1 MEHQVIRSNLSYW
14 IQSSSIL
21 CPWGIKTIRIEC
33 WTPFLWKRLNAQI
46 WAIEFAVNHCWQKD
60 KDYKKKQE
68 IKEGEEEDVYGS
80 KKKHIEEKFV
90 AEKSLMH

>member
-1 MEHQVIRSNLSYW
+1 MKGGNNDKSWNIKFFYQ
-14 IQSSSIL
+14 IQA
-21 CPWGIKTIRIEC
+21 IEYNHLRFNVPKE
-33 WTPFLWKRLNAQI
+33 WRLNAPLQV
-46 WAIEFAVNHCWQKD
+46 IEFAVNHCWQKD

-68 IKEGEEEDVYGS
+68 IKEGEEEDVCGS